1 MKHASSATARHG
13 VSSSSLGQ
21 LAQFRYRLRRFL
33 RFSEKAARA
42 AGVTPQQHQL
52 MLGVAGFTGRG
63 WATISEL
70 QEFLQER
77 HNAVVALVNRAVHAR
92 LVRKTPVAR
101 DRRFVRVDLTVAGRA
116 TLTKLTALHRRELAR
131 FHDTSK
137 DALLP
142 KLHRETSRN
151 TATSFQDIEE
161 REAENGPSG
170 IR

>member
-1 MKHASSATARHG
+1 MIG
-13 VSSSSLGQ
+13 E

-70 QEFLQER
+70 REFLQER
-77 HNAVVALVNRAVHAR
+77 HNAVVALVNRAVHAK
-92 LVRKTPVAR
+92 LVRKMQVAH

-116 TLTKLTALHRRELAR
+116 TLTKLAALHRRELSR
-131 FHDTSK
+131 FHNDLET
-137 DALLP
+137 ALLSSP
-142 KLHRETSRN
+142 K
-151 TATSFQDIEE
+151 DE
-161 REAENGPSG
+161 RENEPTSDSG
-170 IR
+170 AHKEQGVQKTKRGRILKKIP

>member
-1 MKHASSATARHG
+1 MIG
-13 VSSSSLGQ
+13 E

-70 QEFLQER
+70 REFLQER
-77 HNAVVALVNRAVHAR
+77 HNAVVALVNRAVRAK
-92 LVRKTPVAR
+92 LLRKTQVAR

-116 TLTKLTALHRRELAR
+116 TLTKLAALHRRELAR
-131 FHDTSK
+131 FHNDLET
-137 DALLP
+137 ALLSSP
-142 KLHRETSRN
+142 TRDEKAN
-151 TATSFQDIEE
+151 E
-161 REAENGPSG
+161 RVGTDEF
-170 IR
+170 

>member
-1 MKHASSATARHG
+1 MQSRSSSAVRHG
-13 VSSSSLGQ
+13 VSSSTIGQ

-77 HNAVVALVNRAVHAR
+77 HNAVVALVNRAVDAR

-101 DRRFVRVDLTVAGRA
+101 DRRFVRVDLTGTGRA
-116 TLTKLTALHRRELAR
+116 TLTKLAALHRRELAR
-131 FHDTSK
+131 FHDDSE

-142 KLHRETSRN
+142 GSTGKHSTGR
-151 TATSFQDIEE
+151 Q
-161 REAENGPSG
+161 
-170 IR
+170 

>member
-1 MKHASSATARHG
+1 MIL
-13 VSSSSLGQ
+13 VEE

-42 AGVTPQQHQL
+42 SGVTPHQHQL

-70 QEFLQER
+70 REFLQER
-77 HNAVVALVNRAVHAR
+77 HNAVVALVSRAVRSR

-101 DRRFVRVDLTVAGRA
+101 DRRFVRVDLTPAGRA
-116 TLTKLTALHRRELAR
+116 ALTELSALHRKELAR
-131 FHDTSK
+131 FHDGS
-137 DALLP
+137 DGALFPRLTGER
-142 KLHRETSRN
+142 KRASEEQRRE
-151 TATSFQDIEE
+151 
-161 REAENGPSG
+161 PSAKK

>member
-1 MKHASSATARHG
+1 MASASNMTARHG
-13 VSSSSLGQ
+13 ASSNTVGE
-21 LAQFRYRLRRFL
+21 LAQFRYGLRRFL

-92 LVRKTPVAR
+92 LVCKTPVAR

-116 TLTKLTALHRRELAR
+116 TLTKLAALHRRELRRSRR
-131 FHDTSK
+131 FGGCSV
-137 DALLP
+137 P
-142 KLHRETSRN
+142 RSIREH
-151 TATSFQDIEE
+151 
-161 REAENGPSG
+161 
-170 IR
+170 

>member
-1 MKHASSATARHG
+1 MRAIR
-13 VSSSSLGQ
+13 Q
-21 LAQFRYRLRRFL
+21 LAQFRYGLRRFL

-77 HNAVVALVNRAVHAR
+77 HNAVVALVNRAVSAR
-92 LVRKTPVAR
+92 LVRKTHVER

-116 TLTKLTALHRRELAR
+116 TLTKLAALHRRELDR
-131 FHDTSK
+131 FHDNSK
-137 DALLP
+137 APLLAGVNR
-142 KLHRETSRN
+142 K
-151 TATSFQDIEE
+151 
-161 REAENGPSG
+161 
-170 IR
+170 